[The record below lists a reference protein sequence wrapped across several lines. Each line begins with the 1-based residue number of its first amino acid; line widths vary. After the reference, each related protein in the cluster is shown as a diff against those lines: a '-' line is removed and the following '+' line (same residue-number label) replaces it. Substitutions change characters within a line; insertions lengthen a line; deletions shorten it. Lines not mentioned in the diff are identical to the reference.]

1 LKNLLKVCV
10 KFKTPFPKV
19 CQNHAYFPQEKC

>member
-10 KFKTPFPKV
+10 KFETPFPNV
-19 CQNHAYFPQEKC
+19 CQNHAYFPQEKG